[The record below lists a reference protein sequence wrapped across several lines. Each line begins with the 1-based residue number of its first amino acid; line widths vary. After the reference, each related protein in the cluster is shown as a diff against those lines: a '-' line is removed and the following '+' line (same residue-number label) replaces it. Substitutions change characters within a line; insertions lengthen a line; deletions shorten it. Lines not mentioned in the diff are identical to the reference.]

1 MQVYPSSPTHPQLE
15 VGAQEVTCIGF
26 QSLGLVLVVTVQLLS
41 MSVQNKLH
49 MFQLFAVFQIWLM
62 KL

>member
-15 VGAQEVTCIGF
+15 VWAQEVTCIGF
-26 QSLGLVLVVTVQLLS
+26 QSLGLILVVTVQLLS

-49 MFQLFAVFQIWLM
+49 MFQLLAVFQIWLM